1 MGSYNLKVY
10 EYADSIQLRL
20 YNQSLTYDE
29 KVSSIP
35 MIEPFES
42 FANNTKVHTSEL
54 STERKERSAKSSMSR
69 TISSIYEI
77 SRANTWDYFVT
88 FTFNRNLIDSS
99 DYDLLSEKVSIWLS
113 HLKQRYA
120 PNLKY
125 LIVPELHKDGIHY
138 HFHAVIANIG
148 NIQMIDSGV
157 KHNGHTIY
165 NIGNWK
171 YGFTTASKVLDSGR
185 ISSYITKYITKD
197 LCAVSKGKKRFW
209 CSRNCKRAKVR
220 TYNLPYEK
228 IAEILDEHILSM
240 RHISNVSVDSC
251 GLEVTYIEMTKGE
264 NK

>member
-20 YNQSLTYDE
+20 YSQSLTYDE
-29 KVSSIP
+29 KVSPIP
-35 MIEPFES
+35 LIELVEPSEKFQ
-42 FANNTKVHTSEL
+42 KVHTSEL
-54 STERKERSAKSSMSR
+54 SEERKEHSVKSSMSR

-77 SRANTWDYFVT
+77 SRANIWEYFVT

-99 DYDLLSEKVSIWLS
+99 NYDLLAEKVSKWLNNLRS
-113 HLKQRYA
+113 RYA
-120 PNLKY
+120 PDLKY
-125 LIVPELHKDGIHY
+125 LIIPELHKDGIHY
-138 HFHAVIANIG
+138 HFHAVIANVG
-148 NIQMIDSGV
+148 DIQFIDSGV
-157 KHNGHTIY
+157 KHSGHTIY

-209 CSRNCKRAKVR
+209 CSRNCDRAKVR

-228 IAEILDEHILSM
+228 IADFLDEHIMLL
-240 RHISNVSVDSC
+240 RHTSNVTVDSC
-251 GLEVTYIEMTKGE
+251 GLEVTYIEMAKGE
-264 NK
+264 NE